1 MKTQEL
7 YLLFRSTFV
16 LLSAAGNEIEG
27 QTLEDQVPILD
38 LKRRQKVP
46 ICNVARNFAL
56 ATLAALRRRDV

>member
-27 QTLEDQVPILD
+27 QTLEDQVLY
-38 LKRRQKVP
+38 
-46 ICNVARNFAL
+46 
-56 ATLAALRRRDV
+56 